1 MSVKVFVEFIK
12 YYLHIVGHVFVD
24 KLRKLT
30 HLIYH
35 HSDNTM
41 SSLAQYSIKCIFL
54 LSISINSILDIHTIF
69 TLKSIICRLE
79 ITLKT
84 VHYFR

>member
-41 SSLAQYSIKCIFL
+41 SSLAQYSIKCIFFA
-54 LSISINSILDIHTIF
+54 ININQHNIRYSYNLHTVMYN
-69 TLKSIICRLE
+69 K
-79 ITLKT
+79 
-84 VHYFR
+84 

>member
-41 SSLAQYSIKCIFL
+41 SSLAQYM
-54 LSISINSILDIHTIF
+54 
-69 TLKSIICRLE
+69 
-79 ITLKT
+79 
-84 VHYFR
+84 